1 MVTASAGVRTHRSAS
16 RRPWLNRPVHNENLR
31 RDEAASRSA
40 IISVSSYDIT
50 LDLRT
55 AEDSLSTGFASRTVL
70 TFDCSAPGAD
80 TFLDFISSGVHA
92 VTLNG
97 TSLDLAEVVDGARI
111 GLPNLPARNT
121 VVVEGTALYS
131 RSGEGMH
138 RFEDPA
144 DGATYLY
151 TQYEPADA
159 RRVFACFEQP
169 DLKGSFEFH
178 VRAPESWTVASN
190 GAESRRDQHNDGSA
204 TWHFEPTERIST
216 YITTVLAG
224 PYASVTDE
232 WTGIVGDGRMLT
244 IPLALFCRRSL
255 SDHLDAARIF
265 DTTRRGL
272 TYFHDLFRY
281 PYPFGK
287 YDQAFVP
294 EYNLGAMENPGLVTF
309 TESYV
314 FTSRATHAQYEARDN
329 TIMHEMA
336 HMWFGDLVTMTWWD
350 DLWLKE
356 SFADFSGALAVAE
369 ALDSATSWVTFA
381 TRRKAWAYLQDQL
394 PSTHPIVADIVDLEA
409 AKLNFDGITYAKGAS
424 VLKQLV
430 AYAGFDAFASA
441 AQSYFRDHAFS
452 NTTLDDLLGAL
463 SAASG
468 RDMSDWA
475 RRWLQ
480 TSGVPQLSAE
490 VETDDDG
497 KYSSVAITQLALDPV
512 TSEAA
517 PRPHSVRLGLYSLD
531 MNGRLL
537 RTASHSAQLDGDRT
551 EIPELVGCEQP
562 DLLLINDDDLTYAKL
577 VFDERSLATLLSSAD
592 RLEEPL
598 ARAVCLAALWSSTRD
613 ALLSAA
619 DYVDG
624 VERAAPVEEGVGILQ
639 QLLQNARLAIERF
652 APAGLR
658 PALRERFA
666 AFLVRGLETAEP
678 GSDHQLVWARAVAGI
693 ARKTSA
699 PAPLL
704 RGLLEKTEA
713 VDGLVIDDEL
723 EWQLWQALAAQNLA
737 TVDELVAAL
746 QRDHTAS
753 GRTGFTTACTAFP
766 DAAVKAKAWNE
777 VVFGDRLSNE
787 LLSATIVGFQEG
799 PVQLHEPY
807 VDAYFQEIDRVWRQL
822 PIEMSG
828 RIVRGLY
835 PGDQDLE
842 AGEGPEVHPVLVLT
856 DTWLDGHPDA
866 PQSLRR
872 IVLEERDHLLRA
884 LRAQAAAQSAES
896 VETAQAAGQ
905 PAPAG

>member
-1 MVTASAGVRTHRSAS
+1 M
-16 RRPWLNRPVHNENLR
+16 HNENLR
-31 RDEAASRSA
+31 RDEAADRSA
-40 IISVSSYDIT
+40 IITVSSYEIT
-50 LDLRT
+50 LDVRT
-55 AEDSLSTGFASRTVL
+55 AEDAGSTGFSSRTVV
-70 TFDCSAPGAD
+70 TFDCSSPGAD
-80 TFLDFISSGVHA
+80 TFLDFIPARVQS

-97 TSLDLAEVVDGARI
+97 AVLDPEQVVDGARI
-111 GLPNLPARNT
+111 MLPQLAEQNT
-121 VVVEGTALYS
+121 VIVDGTALYS

-144 DGATYLY
+144 DGETYLY

-169 DLKGSFEFH
+169 DLKASFSFH
-178 VRAPESWTVASN
+178 VRAPERWTVASN
-190 GAESRRDQHNDGSA
+190 GAETSRDQHDDGSA
-204 TWHFEPTERIST
+204 TWHFAPTMRIST

-224 PYASVTDE
+224 PYESVTDE
-232 WTGIVGDGRMLT
+232 WTGILDGGEVLT
-244 IPLALFCRRSL
+244 IPLSLFCRRSL
-255 SDHLDAARIF
+255 SAHLDAARIF

-314 FTSRATHAQYEARDN
+314 FQSRATHAQYEARDN

-369 ALDSATSWVTFA
+369 ALDSPTSWVTFA

-430 AYAGFDAFASA
+430 AYAGFEAFASA
-441 AQSYFRDHAFS
+441 ARSYFRKHAFS

-463 SAASG
+463 SEASG

-475 RRWLQ
+475 QRWLQ
-480 TSGVPQLSAE
+480 TSGVPQLAAQ

-497 KYSSVAITQLALDPV
+497 VYTSLAILQQALDPV
-512 TSEAA
+512 SSTPA

-531 MNGRLL
+531 PNGRLL
-537 RTASHSAQLDGDRT
+537 RTASHDVLLDGDRT
-551 EIPELVGCEQP
+551 EVPELIGSAQP

-577 VFDERSLATLLSSAD
+577 VFDDRSLATLLSSAD

-613 ALLSAA
+613 GILSAD
-619 DYVDG
+619 DYVEAVG
-624 VERAAPVEEGVGILQ
+624 RTAPAEEGVGILQ
-639 QLLQNARLAIERF
+639 QLLQNARHAVEHY
-652 APAGLR
+652 APVPAR
-658 PALRERFA
+658 MALRERFTR
-666 AFLVRGLETAEP
+666 FLLRGLEAATP
-678 GSDHQLVWARAVAGI
+678 GSDHQLVWARALAAT
-693 ARKTSA
+693 ARNTA
-699 PAPLL
+699 THAPLV
-704 RGLLEKTEA
+704 RGLLEGTET

-723 EWQLWQALAAQNLA
+723 TWQLWQALAAQNLA
-737 TVDELVAAL
+737 TVDELEAAL
-746 QRDHTAS
+746 QRDRTAS
-753 GRTGFTTACTAFP
+753 GRTGFTTACTSFP
-766 DAAVKAKAWNE
+766 DAAVKARAWKE
-777 VVFGDRLSNE
+777 AVFGDRLSNE
-787 LLSATIVGFQEG
+787 LLSATMVGFQQG
-799 PVQLHEPY
+799 PSELREPY
-807 VDAYFQEIDRVWRQL
+807 VDAYFQEIERVWREL
-822 PIEMSG
+822 PIEMSA

-835 PGDQDLE
+835 PGDQDLAE
-842 AGEGPEVHPVLVLT
+842 ESVPEDHPVLVLT
-856 DTWLDGHPDA
+856 DSWLDEHAGS

-872 IVLEERDHLLRA
+872 IVVEERDHLLRA
-884 LRAQAAAQSAES
+884 LRAQ
-896 VETAQAAGQ
+896 QAAG
-905 PAPAG
+905 

>member
-1 MVTASAGVRTHRSAS
+1 M
-16 RRPWLNRPVHNENLR
+16 HNETLR
-31 RDEAASRSA
+31 RDEAADRSA
-40 IISVSSYDIT
+40 IITVSSYDIT

-55 AEDSLSTGFASRTVL
+55 AMDAEIGGFPSRTVVA
-70 TFDCSAPGAD
+70 FDCSSPGAD
-80 TFLDFISSGVHA
+80 TFLDFISAGVQA

-97 TSLDLAEVVDGARI
+97 TVLELEQVVDGARI
-111 GLPNLPARNT
+111 RLPHLAEQNT
-121 VVVEGTALYS
+121 VIVDGIALYS

-144 DGATYLY
+144 DGETYLY

-169 DLKGSFEFH
+169 DLKASFTFH

-190 GAESRRDQHNDGSA
+190 GAESSRDQHDDGSA
-204 TWHFEPTERIST
+204 TWHFAPTMRIPT

-224 PYASVTDE
+224 PYESVSDE
-232 WTGIVGDGRMLT
+232 WTGILEGGEVLT
-244 IPLALFCRRSL
+244 IPLSLFCRRSL
-255 SDHLDAARIF
+255 SGHLDAARIF

-272 TYFHDLFRY
+272 TYFHDLFHY

-314 FTSRATHAQYEARDN
+314 FKSRATHAQYEARDN

-369 ALDSATSWVTFA
+369 ALDSPTSWVTFA

-430 AYAGFDAFASA
+430 AYVGFEAFASA
-441 AQSYFRDHAFS
+441 ARSYFRKHAFS
-452 NTTLDDLLGAL
+452 NTTLDDLLAAL
-463 SAASG
+463 SEASG

-475 RRWLQ
+475 QRWLQ
-480 TSGVPQLSAE
+480 TSGVPQLAAQ

-497 KYSSVAITQLALDPV
+497 VYTSVAILQHAPDPV
-512 TSEAA
+512 TSRPA

-531 MNGRLL
+531 ANGRLL
-537 RTASHSAQLDGDRT
+537 RAASHDVMLDGDRT
-551 EIPELVGCEQP
+551 EIPELVGSDQP

-577 VFDERSLATLLSSAD
+577 VFDDRSLATLLSSAD

-598 ARAVCLAALWSSTRD
+598 ARAVSLTALWSSTRD
-613 ALLSAA
+613 GLLSAA
-619 DYVDG
+619 DYVDAIQ
-624 VERAAPVEEGVGILQ
+624 RTALVEEGIGILQ
-639 QLLQNARLAIERF
+639 QLLQNARYAVEHYTPVSAR
-652 APAGLR
+652 R
-658 PALRERFA
+658 DLRERLA
-666 AFLVRGLETAEP
+666 IFLLRGLEAAGP
-678 GSDHQLVWARAVAGI
+678 GSDHQLVWARALAAI
-693 ARKTSA
+693 TRKTA
-699 PAPLL
+699 THTPLL
-704 RGLLEKTEA
+704 RGLLEGTRTI
-713 VDGLVIDDEL
+713 DGLVIDDEL
-723 EWQLWQALAAQNLA
+723 AWQLWQALAAQKLA
-737 TVDELVAAL
+737 TVEELEAAL
-746 QRDHTAS
+746 ERDRTAS
-753 GRTGFTTACTAFP
+753 GRTGFTTACTSFP
-766 DAAVKAKAWNE
+766 DAAVKATAWKE

-787 LLSATIVGFQEG
+787 LLSATIAGFQEG
-799 PVQLHEPY
+799 PPDLHEPY
-807 VDAYFQEIDRVWRQL
+807 IDAYFQEVDRVWREL
-822 PIEMSG
+822 PIEMSA

-835 PGDQDLE
+835 PGDQDLV
-842 AGEGPEVHPVLVLT
+842 AGTVPEDHPVLVLT
-856 DTWLDGHPDA
+856 DSWLKEHA
-866 PQSLRR
+866 KSPQSLRR
-872 IVLEERDHLLRA
+872 IVVEERDHLLRA
-884 LRAQAAAQSAES
+884 LRAQAAAD
-896 VETAQAAGQ
+896 
-905 PAPAG
+905 

>member
-1 MVTASAGVRTHRSAS
+1 M
-16 RRPWLNRPVHNENLR
+16 HNENLR
-31 RDEAASRSA
+31 RDEAAARSA
-40 IISVSSYDIT
+40 ILNLSSYDIT

-55 AEDSLSTGFASRTVL
+55 AEDSSSAGFPSRTVV
-70 TFDCSAPGAD
+70 TFACSAPGSE
-80 TFLDFISSGVHA
+80 TFLDFISSGVEA

-97 TSLDLAEVVDGARI
+97 KNLDPTQVVDGARVK
-111 GLPNLPARNT
+111 LPQLAEQNT
-121 VVVEGTALYS
+121 VIVEGTALYS
-131 RSGEGMH
+131 RSGEGLH

-169 DLKGSFEFH
+169 DLKAPFRFH

-190 GAESRRDQHNDGSA
+190 GAESNRDRHDDDSA

-232 WTGIVGDGRMLT
+232 WTGIVGEGQMLS
-244 IPLALFCRRSL
+244 IPMSLYCRRSL
-255 SDHLDAARIF
+255 EQHLDPERIF

-314 FTSRATHAQYEARDN
+314 FQSRATHTQYEARDN

-356 SFADFSGALAVAE
+356 SFADFMGALAVAE

-430 AYAGFDAFASA
+430 AYAGFDAFTSA
-441 AQSYFRDHAFS
+441 ARSYFREHAFS
-452 NTTLDDLLGAL
+452 NTTLDDLLAAL
-463 SAASG
+463 STASG
-468 RDMSDWA
+468 MDMSDWA

-480 TSGVPQLSAE
+480 TSGVPQLTAE

-497 KYSSVAITQLALDPV
+497 VYTSVVISQQALDPV
-512 TSEAA
+512 TSKPAL
-517 PRPHSVRLGLYSLD
+517 RPHSVRLGLYSLD
-531 MNGRLL
+531 LNGRLL
-537 RTASHSAQLDGDRT
+537 RTGSHSALLDGEHT
-551 EIPELVGCEQP
+551 NIPELVGVEQA

-598 ARAVCLAALWSSTRD
+598 TRAVCLGALWSSTRD

-619 DYVDG
+619 DYVHA
-624 VERAAPVEEGVGILQ
+624 VEHTASVEEGVGILQ
-639 QLLQNARLAIERF
+639 QLLQNARHAIEYF
-652 APAGLR
+652 APAAMR
-658 PALRERFA
+658 ADLRERFA
-666 AFLVRGLETAEP
+666 AFLLEGLRAAEP
-678 GSDHQLVWARAVAGI
+678 GSDHQLVWARAVAAT
-693 ARKTSA
+693 ARKTPTHAS
-699 PAPLL
+699 LL
-704 RGLLEKTEA
+704 RGLLQGTERL
-713 VDGLVIDDEL
+713 DGLIIDDEL
-723 EWQLWQALAAQNLA
+723 AWQLWHALAAQNLA
-737 TVDELVAAL
+737 TVDELESAL
-746 QRDHTAS
+746 RKDHTAS
-753 GRTGFTTACTAFP
+753 GRTGFTTACTSFP
-766 DAAVKAKAWNE
+766 DASVKAKAWNE
-777 VVFGDRLSNE
+777 IVFGNRLSNE
-787 LLSATIVGFQEG
+787 LLSATIAGFQEG
-799 PVQLHEPY
+799 RAELHEPY
-807 VDAYFQEIDRVWRQL
+807 TDTYFREIDRLWREL
-822 PIEMSG
+822 PIEMST

-835 PGDQDLE
+835 PGNQDLP
-842 AGEGPEVHPVLVLT
+842 AGSAPEDHPVIRQT
-856 DTWLDGHPDA
+856 DSWLELHEKA

-884 LRAQAAAQSAES
+884 LRAQAAADVSRHPVEPFISAELLFH
-896 VETAQAAGQ
+896 QRLRG
-905 PAPAG
+905 

>member
-1 MVTASAGVRTHRSAS
+1 M
-16 RRPWLNRPVHNENLR
+16 HNENLR
-31 RDEAASRSA
+31 RDEAAGRSA
-40 IISVSSYDIT
+40 VIAVTSYDVT
-50 LDLRT
+50 LDLRS
-55 AEDSLSTGFASRTVL
+55 AEAEESTGFPSRTVL
-70 TFDCSAPGAD
+70 TFTCSAPGAD
-80 TFLDFISSGVHA
+80 TFLDFIHSGVEA

-97 TSLDLAEVVDGARI
+97 TRLNPAEAVDGARI
-111 GLPNLPARNT
+111 ILPDLAADNT
-121 VVVEGTALYS
+121 VTVEGTALYS

-138 RFEDPA
+138 RFKDPA

-169 DLKGSFEFH
+169 DLKASFSFH
-178 VRAPESWTVASN
+178 VRAPEWWTVASN
-190 GAESRRDQHNDGSA
+190 GAESGRERHDDGSA

-232 WTGIVGDGRMLT
+232 WTGIVGDGQVLT
-244 IPLALFCRRSL
+244 IPLSVYCRQSL
-255 SDHLDAARIF
+255 ADHLDAQRIF

-309 TESYV
+309 AESYV
-314 FTSRATHAQYEARDN
+314 FRSRATHAQYEGRDN

-356 SFADFSGALAVAE
+356 SFADFMGALAVAE

-430 AYAGFDAFASA
+430 AYAGFDAFVSA
-441 AQSYFRDHAFS
+441 ARSYFRDHAFS
-452 NTTLDDLLGAL
+452 NTTLDNLLDAL
-463 SAASG
+463 GAASG
-468 RDMSDWA
+468 RDMTDWA

-480 TSGVPQLSAE
+480 TSGVPQLAAE

-497 KYSSVAITQLALDPV
+497 VYTSVAILQQALDPV
-512 TSEAA
+512 TAQAA

-531 MNGRLL
+531 ANGRLL
-537 RTASHSAQLDGDRT
+537 RTASHSALLGGDRT
-551 EIPELVGCEQP
+551 EVTALVGVRQP

-598 ARAVCLAALWSSTRD
+598 ARAVCFAALWSSTRD
-613 ALLSAA
+613 ALLSAGE
-619 DYVDG
+619 YVSA
-624 VERAAPVEEGVGILQ
+624 VERIAPGEEGVSILQ
-639 QLLQNARLAIERF
+639 QLLENGRHAIERYT
-652 APAGLR
+652 PATER

-666 AFLVRGLETAEP
+666 DFLVRGLRTAEP
-678 GSDHQLVWARAVAGI
+678 GSDHQLVWARALAAI
-693 ARKTSA
+693 TRKTASHA
-699 PAPLL
+699 SLL
-704 RGLLEKTEA
+704 RGLLDGTQSVE
-713 VDGLVIDDEL
+713 GLVIDDEL
-723 EWQLWQALAAQNLA
+723 TWQLWQALSARNHA
-737 TVDELVAAL
+737 TVDELEAAFR
-746 QRDHTAS
+746 RDHTAS
-753 GRTGFTTACTAFP
+753 GRAGFTTACTAFP
-766 DAAVKAKAWNE
+766 DAAVKAKAWKE
-777 VVFGDRLSNE
+777 IVFGERLSNE
-787 LLSATIVGFQEG
+787 LLSATITGFREG
-799 PVQLHEPY
+799 PEQLHEPY
-807 VDAYFQEIDRVWRQL
+807 VDAYFREIGRIWREL
-822 PIEMSG
+822 PIELSA

-842 AGEGPEVHPVLVLT
+842 SGSAPEKHPVLVLT
-856 DTWLDGHPDA
+856 DSWLAEHAEA
-866 PQSLRR
+866 PHSLRR

-884 LRAQAAAQSAES
+884 LRAQAAAQSANS
-896 VETAQAAGQ
+896 RAGTTETVRTAG
-905 PAPAG
+905 